1 MAPFGRRRF
10 LQLAAAAAA
19 TTAGCDAAP
28 PGRGLVAERHALAVP
43 GLSPAHDGL
52 RVAQLSDLHLG
63 PLTPE
68 ALVRDAI
75 ACANAFQPDLVVLT
89 GDYLTR
95 LHVVHTTTDPRHITE
110 QLGGLAAPTVAT
122 LGNHDWM
129 SDASGAA
136 AALEGLGYAVL
147 RNENTTLALRGE
159 PFTIVGIDDAS
170 THHDDAARAVRGARP
185 GSRLHLAH
193 VPETVHALRRV
204 ADAPALLLS
213 GHTHGAQINVPP
225 FSSRF
230 RYRAGL
236 YEIGSVQLYVNRG
249 IGMSWAPMRINA
261 PPEVTLITLHTP
273 GARAPATGGVDL

>member
-1 MAPFGRRRF
+1 MAPLGRRRF
-10 LQLAAAAAA
+10 LQLAASVGAA
-19 TTAGCDAAP
+19 TAAGCDTEP
-28 PGRGLVAERHALAVP
+28 PGRGLVAERRALTVP

-63 PLTPE
+63 LLTPE
-68 ALVRDAI
+68 PLVREAI

-95 LHVVHTTTDPRHITE
+95 LHVVHTTTDPRRITE

-129 SDASGAA
+129 SDAAGAV

-159 PFTIVGIDDAS
+159 PFTVVGIDDAS
-170 THHDDAARAVRGARP
+170 THHDDVARAVRGARP

-193 VPETVHALRRV
+193 VPDTVHALLRL
-204 ADAPALLLS
+204 ADRPALLLA
-213 GHTHGAQINVPP
+213 GHTHGGQINVPP

-230 RYRAGL
+230 RYRAGPYQVGRVL
-236 YEIGSVQLYVNRG
+236 LYVNRG
-249 IGMSWAPMRINA
+249 VGMSWAPMRINA
-261 PPEVTLITLHTP
+261 PPEVTLLTLQAG
-273 GARAPATGGVDL
+273 GAG